1 MMRIVLITTAV
12 LLSQCGIWAAE
23 ISTFRAYVDTN
34 ICAHLMLGP
43 ITPSRIQCSQSTGKD
58 KAEPVLVQLSNN
70 MVFTVNKQKMI
81 QPLVSQFAEATGEV
95 KVKAGTMKLQD
106 VKAIEAAGIPAGD
119 PDRKLLDA
127 STKTNTNPETWE
139 KIRKELAMMPYVTD
153 FDFFSF
159 SLSGVDVIL
168 TGWTV
173 RDTNRSYAYGA
184 VKQVPGVETVIN
196 NIEILPLGGL
206 DMKIRAAVKGALLRY
221 LSRYFW
227 ASGSDIKII
236 VKNGDVILLGKVATQ
251 ADSDTAL
258 IQSNTVA
265 GVYKVYNLLRVDSP
279 VKKKS

>member
-1 MMRIVLITTAV
+1 
-12 LLSQCGIWAAE
+12 
-23 ISTFRAYVDTN
+23 
-34 ICAHLMLGP
+34 
-43 ITPSRIQCSQSTGKD
+43 
-58 KAEPVLVQLSNN
+58 
-70 MVFTVNKQKMI
+70 VNKQKMI